1 MGVYYP
7 SLLDHV
13 NVTGKGDRVFLV
25 ATVNEEMKLVGMI
38 EVGGGREVYRD
49 VPFAA
54 ILPARKGF
62 EMERIWRVLGGPAR
76 DFFLDSKQ

>member
-1 MGVYYP
+1 MYSP

-13 NVTGKGDRVFLV
+13 NVVGKDDQVFLV
-25 ATVNEEMKLVGMI
+25 ATVNEERELVGLI

-49 VPFAA
+49 VSFSDICRAH
-54 ILPARKGF
+54 IGF
-62 EMERIWRVLGGPAR
+62 EMERIWRILGGPAR